1 MENVVVKE
9 KTYSIKF
16 DMARCINGCLIQK
29 MFPLGKLV
37 CMKKVAFSTVY
48 INTKLIPNNNFFPIN
63 CKSNREFFTICI
75 SLFLQTHKKSNVIF
89 YRYVAF
95 FILSTNF
102 VWP

>member
-37 CMKKVAFSTVY
+37 Y
-48 INTKLIPNNNFFPIN
+48 E
-63 CKSNREFFTICI
+63 KSC
-75 SLFLQTHKKSNVIF
+75 IF
-89 YRYVAF
+89 YSLYKHKIDTKQQF
-95 FILSTNF
+95 LSNKL
-102 VWP
+102 